1 MLIVQLS
8 DLHVRPRGLPGN
20 RVIETNALTERA
32 LRAVAR
38 LTPRPDVVIVTGDLV
53 DVGSPAEYAV
63 LKALLDRYL
72 PGGAHVIPGNH
83 DTRAALIDALAP
95 PVAPTGFID
104 YAVEL
109 GAIRLVMLDTLV
121 EGHGWGELRPE
132 QIAWLDETLAGAP
145 QTPTMVALHHPPFAT
160 GIEHMD
166 AIALREP
173 QALAS
178 VLGRHAQ
185 VERIVCGH
193 CHRNIVAQLGP
204 ATVTVA
210 PSVGV
215 SVALDLSP
223 GGPSAFVKEPPQFA
237 IHRWTSETGFV
248 THAAYIED
256 FEGPYPFLT
265 YGPD

>member
-1 MLIVQLS
+1 MLIAQLS
-8 DLHVRPRGLPGN
+8 DLHVRPRGQPGN

-38 LTPRPDVVIVTGDLV
+38 LTPRPDVVIITGDLT

-72 PGGAHVIPGNH
+72 PEGVHLIPGNH
-83 DTRAALIDALAP
+83 DARAALIDALAP
-95 PVAPTGFID
+95 PVASTGFID
-104 YAVEL
+104 YAVDL

-132 QIAWLDETLAGAP
+132 QIAWLDETLAEGP
-145 QTPTMVALHHPPFAT
+145 QTPTMIGLHHPPFAT

-173 QALAS
+173 QGFADVLA
-178 VLGRHAQ
+178 RRRQ
-185 VERIVCGH
+185 VERVVCGH
-193 CHRNIVAQLGP
+193 CHRNIVAQLGS
-204 ATVTVA
+204 ATVTIA

-215 SVALDLSP
+215 AVALDLAP
-223 GGPSAFVKEPPQFA
+223 EAPSVFVKEPPAFA
-237 IHRWTSETGFV
+237 LHRWTPESGFV
-248 THAAYIED
+248 THMAFVED
-256 FEGPYPFLT
+256 YEGPFPFLT
-265 YGPD
+265 YGPE